1 MPIEPSAV
9 KSLLDAAFPNAKIA
23 LDDLTGT
30 RDHYKLVIVT
40 DLFEGKS
47 RVQRQMMINEVLKEP
62 LKGPLHA
69 LTMETYTETQWTEQ
83 ANKPVVPSGIKF

>member
-9 KSLLDAAFPNAKIA
+9 KSLLDAAFPGAKIA

-30 RDHYKLVIVT
+30 RDHYKLVLVT

-69 LTMETYTETQWTEQ
+69 LTMETYTEAQWAEQ
-83 ANKPVVPSGIKF
+83 ASNTPASTGIKF